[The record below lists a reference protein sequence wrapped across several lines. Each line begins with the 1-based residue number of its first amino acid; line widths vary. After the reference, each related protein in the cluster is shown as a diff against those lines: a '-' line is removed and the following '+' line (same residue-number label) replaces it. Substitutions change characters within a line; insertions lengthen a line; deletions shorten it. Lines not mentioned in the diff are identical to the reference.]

1 MQSKIRGSHHRERV
15 ELVKKKKDTPSHP
28 LLSSDSS
35 VPMKKNL
42 EKKNNLKKTKK
53 EKGDRHFITKRDKT
67 LLQNVAGAL
76 NKIHWFHYKMLQLLL
91 HPAVFNKL

>member
-1 MQSKIRGSHHRERV
+1 M

-28 LLSSDSS
+28 LLSSELS
-35 VPMKKNL
+35 VPLKKPPDR
-42 EKKNNLKKTKK
+42 KKNLKKTEK
-53 EKGDRHFITKRDKT
+53 EKGDRHFATKRDKT

-76 NKIHWFHYKMLQLLL
+76 NKIHWFYYKMLWLLL